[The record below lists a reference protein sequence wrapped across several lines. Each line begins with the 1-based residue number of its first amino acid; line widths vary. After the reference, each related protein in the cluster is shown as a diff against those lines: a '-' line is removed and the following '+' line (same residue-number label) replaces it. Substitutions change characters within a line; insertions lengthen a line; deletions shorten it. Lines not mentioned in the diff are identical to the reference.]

1 MDLGP
6 FGINMRFMVLEA
18 LMEDYSTAL
27 SREDARKRL
36 SLLRSTS
43 AVRDAALDWFDVRWP
58 EGPP

>member
-36 SLLRSTS
+36 SLLRSTP
-43 AVRDAALDWFDVRWP
+43 AVRDAALDWFDMRWP